1 MLSSNFFKTLA
12 YKVIKSYKKQ
22 IWSDQ
27 KDVTG
32 TTFKKYTS
40 KTYEQRKNAG
50 KLKRQ
55 SAESK
60 GKTAPIVTGD
70 FKNDFKLLTTSSN
83 GFTLG
88 WAAHGS
94 KVDWLADNKRY
105 VTKSNQPLPNEI
117 QDDIDRSVRKET
129 ERQYI
134 PKNKVIHIK
143 VGK

>member
-1 MLSSNFFKTLA
+1 MQSSNFFKTLA
-12 YKVIKSYKKQ
+12 YKVIKTYKNQ
-22 IWSDQ
+22 IWNEA

-32 TTFKKYTS
+32 AKFKRYTS

-55 SAESK
+55 ASESK

-70 FKNDFKLLTTSSN
+70 FKNDFKLMNVSST

-88 WAAHGS
+88 WAAHGA
-94 KVDWLADNKRY
+94 KVNYLANNKRY
-105 VTKSNQPLPNEI
+105 VTKANQPMPEKILN
-117 QDDIDRSVRKET
+117 DIDKSIKKET
-129 ERQYI
+129 ERQI
-134 PKNKVIHIK
+134 PKDKVIHIK